1 MRIAVINWSRRKV
14 GGTETYLGDVIPGL
28 VQLGHS
34 VALWHEI
41 DRPLNRETIEL
52 PPGVPSWCVEEL
64 GAKDALEALRDWKP
78 DLIYA
83 HSLLTPRLEAET
95 LRIAPAVFFAH
106 AYYGTC
112 ISGAKTFKRPDMRP
126 CSRRFG
132 LKCLAHYYP
141 HRCGG
146 LNPLTMLRLYR
157 LQSQRLKLLHEY
169 RAVLTHSLH
178 MHDEYV
184 RHGLPPERVHYLSY
198 SAHGLSGQYSEAP
211 ENLFQPEH
219 FSEDAAGAGK
229 GEERKPYIHLLF
241 AGRMEALKG
250 GHLFIESLRE
260 VRDGLSSPLRVTFAG
275 DGPERKRWERLA
287 SQVTRRA
294 DGIEIEFTGWVRREK
309 MEDLYRECD
318 LMVFPSVWPE
328 PFGLA
333 GPEAGPYGL
342 PVAAFNV
349 GGVPEWLIDGVNG
362 YLAPGDPP
370 TARGLARAIIKCLRD
385 DDTHRSLRHGAVK
398 TARQFSLDIHLNSL
412 TKVFDRI
419 AGGGAPRPAVE
430 VSAVERGAARG
441 AR

>member
-1 MRIAVINWSRRKV
+1 MRIAVIHWSRRKV
-14 GGTETYLGDVIPGL
+14 GGTETYLGGVIPGL
-28 VQLGHS
+28 ARLGHS

-41 DRPLNRETIEL
+41 DRPLNREQIEL

-64 GAKDALEALRDWKP
+64 GAENALEALRNWKP
-78 DLIYA
+78 DLIYT
-83 HSLLTPRLEAET
+83 HSLLTPKLEART

-157 LQSQRLKLLHEY
+157 LQSQRLKLLREY

-184 RHGLPPERVHYLSY
+184 RHGLPPERVQYLSY
-198 SAHGLSGQYSEAP
+198 SAHGSSEQYREAT
-211 ENLFQPEH
+211 EELFHPEH
-219 FSEDAAGAGK
+219 FPEGTTGVER
-229 GEERKPYIHLLF
+229 GETRKPYIHLLF
-241 AGRMEALKG
+241 TGRMEALKG
-250 GHLFIESLRE
+250 GHLLIESLRE
-260 VRDGLSSPLRVTFAG
+260 VRDGLSSPLRVTFTG
-275 DGPERKRWERLA
+275 DGPERKRWQRLA

-309 MEDLYRECD
+309 MEDLYRDCD
-318 LMVFPSVWPE
+318 LLAFPSVWPE
-328 PFGLA
+328 PFGLV
-333 GPEAGPYGL
+333 GPEAGLHGV

-370 TARGLARAIIKCLRD
+370 TAHGLAGAIIKCLRD

-398 TARQFSLDIHLNSL
+398 TARQFRLDTHLNSL

-419 AGGGAPRPAVE
+419 AGGGAPHPAAD
-430 VSAVERGAARG
+430 VSAVGCGAARE
-441 AR
+441 AL